1 MRPYISSLHF
11 NTKYYYIQDINSV
24 NNINGDKMKVKNKGN
39 KKYAFFALCGC
50 AVIYLSLTVFLL
62 PPQEQSASKS
72 ESKIEYENIEGELL
86 IYAECEELNEYSAVY
101 ADFDM
106 KTLNVFLFPNKETA
120 KTYGLSYN
128 RYLKYT
134 KQTEIEF
141 IGRIGGIVIDRN
153 VCYNDNENKKERIF
167 GNRVIELSTKDEVLR
182 EHIAL
187 KFLEALLSARVSKTD
202 FLYIAENCETDIS
215 YADFYKYF
223 DAVCSF
229 KDNISV
235 RVIL

>member
-1 MRPYISSLHF
+1 
-11 NTKYYYIQDINSV
+11 
-24 NNINGDKMKVKNKGN
+24 MKVKNKGN
-39 KKYAFFALCGC
+39 KKYAFFALCFC
-50 AVIYLSLTVFLL
+50 AVIYLSLTAFLL
-62 PPQEQSASKS
+62 KPEEKSVSKT

-86 IYAECEELNEYSAVY
+86 IYTECEELGEYGALY

-106 KTLNVFLFPNKETA
+106 KTVSVFLFPDKETA
-120 KTYGLSYN
+120 KAYGLSYN

-153 VCYNDNENKKERIF
+153 VCYNESVNEKERVF

-187 KFLEALLSARVSKTD
+187 KFLEALLSVRVSKTD